1 MSRGSRIWKRGI
13 AALVLSCTLSAS
25 GLTAA
30 QDADLSASVGDI
42 LREGLAA
49 QARGDG
55 EALLT
60 AALALARSGA
70 RPDTGDADLVRVW
83 IRDAQTMGA
92 KLPKTFYASRGL
104 LLGPA
109 YKSGKIAANGKFTT
123 RQSFAGG
130 QMADILVVPAPG
142 AALSLRVVD
151 DEGDEV
157 CAVASSSENLGC
169 RWVPVYTAPSAITV
183 VNASRKPAKFYLVM
197 N

>member
-1 MSRGSRIWKRGI
+1 MLKGCV
-13 AALVLSCTLSAS
+13 AALVLSSTGLSSVQLAS
-25 GLTAA
+25 A
-30 QDADLSASVGDI
+30 QEREVSVAVGDI
-42 LREGLAA
+42 LRDGLEA

-55 EALLT
+55 EALLK

-142 AALSLRVVD
+142 AALSLRVID

-157 CAVASSSENLGC
+157 CAVTASSENLGC
-169 RWVPVYTAPSAITV
+169 RWVPVYTAPSSITV
-183 VNASRKPAKFYLVM
+183 VNTSRKPAKFYLVM